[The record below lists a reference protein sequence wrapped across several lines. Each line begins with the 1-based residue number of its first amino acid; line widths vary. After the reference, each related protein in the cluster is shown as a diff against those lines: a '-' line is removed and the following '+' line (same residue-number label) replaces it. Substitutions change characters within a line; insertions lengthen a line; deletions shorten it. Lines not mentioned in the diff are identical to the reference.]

1 MTEIAALT
9 HEVRSLRLILLGTR
23 LNKTEMAKRLGIT
36 LNTLRSRIK
45 RQDVPAPGRDGKWLL
60 AVVIEWESQQARNL

>member
-23 LNKTEMAKRLGIT
+23 LNKTDMAKRLGIT
-36 LNTLRSRIK
+36 LNTLQARVK
-45 RQDVPAPGRDGKWLL
+45 RQEVPAPGRDGKWLL
-60 AVVIEWESQQARNL
+60 SDVIEWEGGQ